1 MLSQG
6 TYCKGTSCMWET
18 FAFLPNLEYF
28 VILSLQFWPTRF
40 AVLVPP
46 PVITKVQY
54 TRAWVAIVP
63 IQLERHSNL
72 KKYGPPSS
80 NFQVYAHWVITQPT
94 GATGVWNT
102 TVKAASYRPTW
113 FHRMAQWVYKATEA
127 SITAVGKALSGSTS
141 VVWSFLITTPT
152 KSQSHKTNM
161 FNYCNF
167 LFAML

>member
-113 FHRMAQWVYKATEA
+113 FHRMAQSVYPLRLEYRNNCYKGKESGHIELLWVRICGLRKLL
-127 SITAVGKALSGSTS
+127 SHAL
-141 VVWSFLITTPT
+141 
-152 KSQSHKTNM
+152 
-161 FNYCNF
+161 
-167 LFAML
+167 